1 MIDGFSN
8 TGKVFCCTMILFL
21 LHIFCI
27 FMWILMLHIFFV
39 LLFCTPHLPV
49 KIGAWCSYS
58 IFYRHALSNHY

>member
-1 MIDGFSN
+1 MTVDFSN
-8 TGKVFCCTMILFL
+8 TGKVFCCTLILFL

-27 FMWILMLHIFFV
+27 FMWILMLHVFFV

-58 IFYRHALSNHY
+58 IL